1 MAEEET
7 CKMVKITVKTPK
19 EKQDIEIDMNA
30 HVKEVI
36 ANSWRSPT
44 CTFIAKIAYAGSDVK
59 CVF

>member
-1 MAEEET
+1 M
-7 CKMVKITVKTPK
+7 MKITVKTPK

-44 CTFIAKIAYAGSDVK
+44 CTFIAKVTYAGSDVK